1 MKSLLSCVMNS
12 ESGFTLELTL
22 FKILFQKNEFV
33 DMSRLQACPWSGD
46 DVTSSGKDPF
56 RWYTGSGYGQ
66 VQLSHSWQKGV
77 AELILHPPFPGSLA
91 VASSTGSWRRW
102 CYFLFSLCSS
112 TVHRGS
118 RFEPV
123 QCTGEA
129 LNLQVRRFSV
139 FLHTPTL

>member
-1 MKSLLSCVMNS
+1 MSLSTCP
-12 ESGFTLELTL
+12 GFRHALEAVT
-22 FKILFQKNEFV
+22 
-33 DMSRLQACPWSGD
+33 MSP
-46 DVTSSGKDPF
+46 
-56 RWYTGSGYGQ
+56 
-66 VQLSHSWQKGV
+66 
-77 AELILHPPFPGSLA
+77 A
-91 VASSTGSWRRW
+91 VEKTRSTGSWRRW

-139 FLHTPTL
+139 FLHTPIVHLWYCLLLNVVMPRRSDGTLNRGPLWVHMHLRTCVDQKEPGWPSESLGVQKHTDMADT